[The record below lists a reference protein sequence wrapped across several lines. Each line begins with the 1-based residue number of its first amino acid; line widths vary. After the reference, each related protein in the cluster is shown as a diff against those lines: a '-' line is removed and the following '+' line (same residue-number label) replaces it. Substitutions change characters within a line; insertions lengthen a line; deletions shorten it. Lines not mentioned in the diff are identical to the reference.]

1 MMGKNRVSSEVD
13 DFFDKAIGEDDNGQG
28 TMFGGEDELQQVANM
43 ILGSEMAD
51 KFEVKLA
58 LVLKP
63 VRDNALPIAIPIAR
77 GKVAGQYIEEIID
90 ITINGAHFRN
100 ILRAAVGQPSGHLK
114 QELDKA
120 KEREGVTQ

>member
-1 MMGKNRVSSEVD
+1 MMGKNSIDAEVD
-13 DFFDKAIGEDDNGQG
+13 DFFDKATSDEDAQG
-28 TMFGGEDELQQVANM
+28 TLFGGDDELQQVANM
-43 ILGSEMAD
+43 IIGSEMAD

-90 ITINGAHFRN
+90 ITISGAHFRN
-100 ILRAAVGQPSGHLK
+100 LLRAAVGQPSGQLK
-114 QELDKA
+114 AQLEKA
-120 KEREGVTQ
+120 NEAKGITQ